1 MLVRLPLISDIHIPK
16 LQKGFEYDLKVRDW
30 LSLNL
35 NILFLIIEK
44 GFDPA
49 LRVVEVLLTFIS

>member
-1 MLVRLPLISDIHIPK
+1 MSVRFPLMSNVDIPK

-44 GFDPA
+44 GFEPA
-49 LRVVEVLLTFIS
+49 LSSGQKR

>member
-1 MLVRLPLISDIHIPK
+1 MSVRRPLMSAIHIPK

-35 NILFLIIEK
+35 NVLFLIIEK